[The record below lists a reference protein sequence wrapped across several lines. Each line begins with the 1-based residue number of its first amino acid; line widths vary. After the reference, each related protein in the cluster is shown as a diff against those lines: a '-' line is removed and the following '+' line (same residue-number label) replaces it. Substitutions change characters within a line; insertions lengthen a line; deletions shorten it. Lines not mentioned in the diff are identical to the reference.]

1 MDGLTRTAVVV
12 LLATLVCSACSSK
25 AETVPKV
32 AGKRLD
38 VAKHLVKE
46 AGLDHDVIGGGFLD
60 TILPDDRW
68 TVCEQ
73 RPIAGSSTADTESVM
88 LVIDDECDVVGGLE
102 GGKMPDL
109 RGQRLDVAQID
120 LVRRGIGYR
129 VFGGGGLLG
138 VLDAGAWIV
147 CETKPRA
154 GVRLKVTKLYVERSC

>member
-1 MDGLTRTAVVV
+1 MARLTRTAAAVVV
-12 LLATLVCSACSSK
+12 ASLVCAGCSSK

-32 AGKRLD
+32 AGQRLD
-38 VAKHLVKE
+38 VAKHLVEE
-46 AGLDHDVIGGGFLD
+46 AGLEHDVIGGGFLD

-73 RPIAGSSTADTESVM
+73 RPIAGSSTEDTDSVM

-102 GGKMPDL
+102 GGRMPDL

-129 VFGGGGLLG
+129 VFDGGGLLG
-138 VLDAGAWIV
+138 VVEPGAWIV

-154 GVRLKVTKLYVERSC
+154 GVWLKVTKLFVDKSC

>member
-1 MDGLTRTAVVV
+1 MDELTRTGAAVV
-12 LLATLVCSACSSK
+12 LAALMCSGCSSK

-32 AGKRLD
+32 AGERLD
-38 VAKHLVKE
+38 VAKHLVEE
-46 AGLDHDVIGGGFLD
+46 AGLDHEVIGGGFLD
-60 TILPDDRW
+60 AILPDDRW

-73 RPIAGSSTADTESVM
+73 RPIAGSSTKDTESVM

-129 VFGGGGLLG
+129 VFADGSLLG
-138 VLDAGAWIV
+138 VVDAGSWIV

-154 GVRLKVTKLYVERSC
+154 GVWLKVTKLYVERSC